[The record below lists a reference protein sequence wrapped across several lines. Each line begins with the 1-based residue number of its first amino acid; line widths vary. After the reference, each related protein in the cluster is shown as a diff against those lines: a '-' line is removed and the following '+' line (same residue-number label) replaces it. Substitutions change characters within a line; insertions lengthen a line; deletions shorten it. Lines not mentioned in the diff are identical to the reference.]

1 MNNDAF
7 DAPTA
12 PTRGPAGGWEAE
24 ERRLQLQ
31 RDVARAWASAVR
43 WGLVGAIAILLAL
56 AWWFRWD
63 VQPAQRSE
71 GGAAYIVDRIT
82 GAVYFARQEDAT
94 VVTKDPPATGR

>member
-1 MNNDAF
+1 MNKDAF

-24 ERRLQLQ
+24 EQRLRLQL
-31 RDVARAWASAVR
+31 DAARARASAVR
-43 WGLVGAIAILLAL
+43 WGMAGAIVILLAL

-63 VQPAQRSE
+63 VHPAQRSD

-82 GAVYFARQEDAT
+82 GEVYFARQEEAA